1 MRDRIILVT
10 ILVLIFAGS
19 AVAKRLLVDSEPCMP
34 TAERPSQ
41 RIVSLAPSLT
51 ETLFALDL
59 GDRVVGVSRFC
70 LYPPQAA
77 ELPNVGG
84 YVDPNFEAIV
94 ALRPDMVVMLEEHEQ
109 SMPAFKKLGLRTLTV
124 RHKDIEGILASIPV
138 IGRACGAE
146 AKAAELVADIRR
158 RLERVRQKTAGLPRP
173 RVMVAVN
180 RALGSGR
187 LEDVYVAA
195 GDGHLGRI
203 VELAGGE
210 NACPP
215 SAAHFP
221 TVSSEGILYI
231 NPDIIIDVVKEQS
244 AAELGIESIRADWQQ
259 VADVEAVRRGRVY
272 VVSDDHATIPGP
284 DFVSL
289 VERLARLIHPE
300 VDW

>member
-19 AVAKRLLVDSEPCMP
+19 AAAKRLLVDGEPCAP
-34 TAERPSQ
+34 VAERPSQ
-41 RIVSLAPSLT
+41 RIVSLVPSLT
-51 ETLFALDL
+51 ETLFALGL

-70 LYPPQAA
+70 RYPPQAA
-77 ELPNVGG
+77 ELPKVGG

-94 ALRPDMVVMLEEHEQ
+94 ALRPDLIVMLEEHEQ
-109 SMPAFKKLGLRTLTV
+109 SMPAFEKLGLRTLSV
-124 RHKDIEGILASIPV
+124 RHKDVDGILASIPV

-158 RLERVRQKTAGLPRP
+158 RLDRVRQKTAGLPRP

-187 LEDVYVAA
+187 LDDVYVAA

-203 VELAGGE
+203 VELAGGQ
-210 NACPP
+210 NACPT

-221 TVSSEGILYI
+221 TVSNEGILFL
-231 NPDIIIDVVKEQS
+231 NPDIIIDVVDERT
-244 AAELGIESIRADWQQ
+244 AAELGTASLLADWRQ
-259 VADVEAVRRGRVY
+259 VADVEAIRRGQVY
-272 VVSDDHATIPGP
+272 IVSDDHATIPGP
-284 DFVSL
+284 DFISL